1 MGFFS
6 RQEYWSGLPCSPPGD
21 LPDPGIKPGALTFP
35 ALAGRFFT
43 TVPPGNQASLNVC
56 FCTRVPTCQG
66 RNLGGTTPLSGGWG
80 WGFSYAQGPGP
91 LPLPITPHAA
101 RHSSAGAC
109 LSCGSPGERAG
120 AGPCFCLHRVPI
132 QVFQDPLLQG
142 ARGHLGVSVLGSLA
156 LSTEAGLPSL
166 WSFRAIGPQ
175 AGKGHRTPN
184 LDRFPRLQEGRAP
197 AEVLVAMPTHLSL
210 ATCRN
215 VIGVCASAL
224 IWATFL

>member
-1 MGFFS
+1 M
-6 RQEYWSGLPCSPPGD
+6 PCSPPGD

-66 RNLGGTTPLSGGWG
+66 RNLGGTTLLSRGWG
-80 WGFSYAQGPGP
+80 WGFSYPQGPGP
-91 LPLPITPHAA
+91 LLLPITLHAA

-120 AGPCFCLHRVPI
+120 AGPCFCPHRVPV

-142 ARGHLGVSVLGSLA
+142 ARGHLGVSLLGCLA

-166 WSFRAIGPQ
+166 WPSRAIGPQ
-175 AGKGHRTPN
+175 AGKGHSTSN
-184 LDRFPRLQEGRAP
+184 LDQGLSSPGSKRARPLPRFWWPCP
-197 AEVLVAMPTHLSL
+197 PTW
-210 ATCRN
+210 AWPQCRN
-215 VIGVCASAL
+215 VIGACASAL
-224 IWATFL
+224 IRAAFL